1 MSFPLRQ
8 DNPSRGRS
16 KAFYQALA
24 VACALMLPGTAGA
37 ATTNLISST
46 TFQYPSGILKNNWDY
61 SYATPSV
68 PPGSA
73 EVFDYQWYDQEKDPE
88 ITNYLGRFYFD
99 DSVFAPM
106 VSTNASL
113 SYGSGFGGSLQFTN
127 DGAVFASPYRS
138 NYLCSFEMRVEG
150 LKPGQ
155 TSVSA
160 DFSLKFEADDNTIQ
174 PQDTNTDQ
182 DLLLQVN
189 YYASVRSNWTRFV
202 FLLSQASLG
211 GGTSD
216 DTFLRYHTNVNNLVF
231 GVNFHQPG
239 NGFGFDSNN
248 VVWIDNIRVDLR
260 QN

>member
-1 MSFPLRQ
+1 MNLPLGQ
-8 DNPSRGRS
+8 YDSSRARA
-16 KAFYQALA
+16 KAFCYAVA
-24 VACALMLPGTAGA
+24 VACVLMLPAVARA

-68 PPGSA
+68 PPGSV
-73 EVFDYQWYDQEKDPE
+73 EVFDYQWYDQENDPE

-106 VSTNASL
+106 VATNSSL
-113 SYGSGFGGSLQFTN
+113 SYGSGFGGSLQLTN

-160 DFSLKFEADDNTIQ
+160 DFSLKFEADDNTLQ
-174 PQDTNTDQ
+174 PRDTNTDQ

-189 YYASVRSNWTRFV
+189 YYANVRSNWTRFV
-202 FLLSQASLG
+202 FLLSQATPG

-216 DTFLRYHTNVNNLVF
+216 GTFLLHHTNVNNLVF

-239 NGFGFDSNN
+239 TGFGFDSNN
-248 VVWIDNIRVDLR
+248 VVWIDNIRVELR